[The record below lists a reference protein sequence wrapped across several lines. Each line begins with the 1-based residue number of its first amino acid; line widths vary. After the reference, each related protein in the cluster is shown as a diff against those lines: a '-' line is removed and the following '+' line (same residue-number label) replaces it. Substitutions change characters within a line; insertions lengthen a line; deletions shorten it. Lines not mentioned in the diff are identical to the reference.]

1 MFFFSN
7 NTDRCAVMWG
17 KVCSVA
23 LEQWSIDFEGNPKSQ
38 EPLLWGCDPLS
49 PFPDLYPVCSHQ
61 AAFVCMFSPATTT
74 HLLAGTL
81 ADPVQILSLSVCVPA
96 KYFISV
102 CIVGCCR
109 LENKR
114 HARGTHMH
122 PSWMHTQTQAACPTW
137 LAAKLRECVLT
148 PTLTGTSS
156 SNSCFHVTHPPTD
169 TRKLTNWPRGF
180 LILKQSEMGELTI
193 KDIGCIEQLDQ

>member
-1 MFFFSN
+1 
-7 NTDRCAVMWG
+7 MWG

-23 LEQWSIDFEGNPKSQ
+23 MEQWSIDFEGKPKSQ
-38 EPLLWGCDPLS
+38 EPLLRGCDPLS

-61 AAFVCMFSPATTT
+61 AAFVCMFSPAATT

-109 LENKR
+109 LEDKR
-114 HARGTHMH
+114 HARGRTCILMNARSNTFGLSHLTCCQAPWMCPDPDAH
-122 PSWMHTQTQAACPTW
+122 RNLLLKQLFPRYPPSNRHEKTDK
-137 LAAKLRECVLT
+137 LASRI
-148 PTLTGTSS
+148 
-156 SNSCFHVTHPPTD
+156 SNSETV
-169 TRKLTNWPRGF
+169 RNGR
-180 LILKQSEMGELTI
+180 
-193 KDIGCIEQLDQ
+193 LDH